1 MLTLSGTCFT
11 SSARFSLLITLK
23 VQKLNLRHRSIKC
36 LLFLAEYSV
45 SKVTAAQPFR
55 NSLLNLLLLLLL
67 FKSVKSETKESV
79 IARTN
84 ALLVGAL
91 ISIGDVSVSITIACL
106 FCSDLYLTPLYYC
119 FPVLYKKIC
128 FKEGEVWRKTFSNV
142 IIVALVTQGL
152 PSSFQFSAV
161 LLPKF
166 TVIYPMGRPL
176 VRSGTYKME
185 LFFI

>member
-1 MLTLSGTCFT
+1 M
-11 SSARFSLLITLK
+11 
-23 VQKLNLRHRSIKC
+23 
-36 LLFLAEYSV
+36 
-45 SKVTAAQPFR
+45 
-55 NSLLNLLLLLLL
+55 
-67 FKSVKSETKESV
+67 
-79 IARTN
+79 
-84 ALLVGAL
+84 
-91 ISIGDVSVSITIACL
+91 SITITCL
-106 FCSDLYLTPLYYC
+106 FCSDLHLTLLYYC
-119 FPVLYKKIC
+119 IPVFYKKIC
-128 FKEGEVWRKTFSNV
+128 FKEGDDVWRKTFSNV